1 MPSNARRG
9 SAEAPGGPATAG
21 AEDPNA
27 ERPAAPVD
35 GAASASRPPGE
46 EAGGD
51 GAEAGADGAGSGPDG
66 APAAPEPEAGEAP
79 AAEGEPVAGGESEIE
94 AEPEAGEEE
103 SLESLRAAL
112 EEARRRADAESEAQ
126 LRALAEM
133 ENLRKRAARDV
144 EQAHRFGI
152 EGLVNELLPVL
163 DGLALGIE
171 AASKEGSTPA
181 ALGEGTAMT
190 QRMLLAALEKF
201 GVAEI
206 DPGGEAFDPERHQA
220 VSTREAEGVEAGRVV
235 EVVQKGFALNGRVVR
250 AAMVVV
256 SK

>member
-1 MPSNARRG
+1 MPSHARTG
-9 SAEAPGGPATAG
+9 SGEAPGGPAPDGAG
-21 AEDPNA
+21 GEDPNA
-27 ERPAAPVD
+27 ERPAAPDD
-35 GAASASRPPGE
+35 GGASASRLSGE
-46 EAGGD
+46 EARG
-51 GAEAGADGAGSGPDG
+51 AGADGSEPGPHG
-66 APAAPEPEAGEAP
+66 APAAREPEAGQAP
-79 AAEGEPVAGGESEIE
+79 GAGGESEIGG
-94 AEPEAGEEE
+94 EPEAGEQE

-133 ENLRKRAARDV
+133 ENLRKRAVRDV

-152 EGLVNELLPVL
+152 EGLVGELLPVL
-163 DGLALGIE
+163 DGLELGIK
-171 AASKEGSTPA
+171 AASEEGSTPA

-190 QRMLLAALEKF
+190 QRLLLAALEKF
-201 GVAEI
+201 GVVEI
-206 DPGGEAFDPERHQA
+206 DPGDEAFDPQYHQA

-256 SK
+256 SKRSG

>member
-27 ERPAAPVD
+27 ERPAD
-35 GAASASRPPGE
+35 T
-46 EAGGD
+46 AG
-51 GAEAGADGAGSGPDG
+51 
-66 APAAPEPEAGEAP
+66 GEAP

-144 EQAHRFGI
+144 EQARRFGI
-152 EGLVNELLPVL
+152 EGLVSELLPVL

-171 AASKEGSTPA
+171 AANKEGSTPA